1 MESGNYINGE
11 KNGNWEVFDENG
23 VLVSSAFMQ
32 RGEISGHLNIYNNQ
46 GELIN
51 KIDYDNAEE

>member
-1 MESGNYINGE
+1 
-11 KNGNWEVFDENG
+11 

-32 RGEISGHLNIYNNQ
+32 RGEISGYLNIYNNQ